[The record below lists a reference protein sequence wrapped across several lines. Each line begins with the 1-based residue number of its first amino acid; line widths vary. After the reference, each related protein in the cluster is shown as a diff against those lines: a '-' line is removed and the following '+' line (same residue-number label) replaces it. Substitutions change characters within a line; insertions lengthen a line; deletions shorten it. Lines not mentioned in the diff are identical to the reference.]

1 MKIKNLESILPV
13 LGFNGNVQVSNNLDL
28 TIGFRLWLPEVL
40 SCSTEQLYQ
49 LHDTFQRMINL
60 LPAGS
65 FIHKQD
71 FFLINEF
78 HPQQP
83 EKQSGTSEKPQQH
96 PTESLDSSYLQ
107 HFDGRRFLKHDCCFY
122 ISMLNKGLL
131 KSYLESALIFSRKD
145 RNLEKLQYDKI
156 NELRGNVIGIFQ
168 QNGIGCEP
176 ISRDEAIGDD
186 QSLGLIERF
195 LSLNFTDNHPTLSG
209 IDFRDRLKVMDQFV
223 EILSLSDYSH
233 IPAELRPATEHPQTG
248 LPVSLIYPVCY
259 HLPFSHVTNQFIYI
273 PDQQEIKGFL
283 ESSYKK
289 TFSLSKFSS
298 ENKVNAGL
306 IESFLDQVQT
316 SGEKIVK
323 THFNVMLFDP
333 SLKDLK
339 QHKSETASAFSMV
352 NCFPYQHT
360 HDLPMLFFSCVP
372 FSTQLPE
379 TELFITQVPQA
390 CCLTNLEGELKNSDS
405 DFTIRLSDRL
415 EGCPVKI
422 DISDEPMHKHLIH
435 NRNKIII
442 GGSGSGKSFFTN
454 HLLRQYAESENCH
467 IVLLDV
473 GRSYELLTHYL
484 DERLKT
490 QGGAMMVEFTTENPI
505 SFNPFILE
513 GELDVERKQT
523 ILSVIYTIY
532 KENLSEMEK
541 DVISHSV
548 TAFFDSNQMTES
560 DQIPEKSFNGYYE
573 FCENYIPALVK
584 EKSIQFNCNEYFF
597 ILGKY
602 YRGGEYDYL
611 LNKQMDTDE
620 FFRCPFIVFE
630 LDLIKDHPVIFPV
643 ATLIIIDIF
652 MQKMRRLN
660 GVRKVLCVEEAWK
673 AIATPQMASYL
684 KYFFKTIRKF
694 FGEAM
699 VVTQEV
705 DDVISSP
712 VIRDAIINNADTRI
726 LLDMSK
732 FRNKFQSISD
742 TLGLSEFQK
751 EQILSINKNLPAGR
765 KLKEVFIGLGSYS
778 QVYALEVSN
787 PEYFCYTSEQGE
799 KEMILKK
806 LAQNPEKEADHTFI
820 KILKSM

>member
-1 MKIKNLESILPV
+1 
-13 LGFNGNVQVSNNLDL
+13 
-28 TIGFRLWLPEVL
+28 
-40 SCSTEQLYQ
+40 
-49 LHDTFQRMINL
+49 MI
-60 LPAGS
+60 A
-65 FIHKQD
+65 
-71 FFLINEF
+71 
-78 HPQQP
+78 
-83 EKQSGTSEKPQQH
+83 
-96 PTESLDSSYLQ
+96 
-107 HFDGRRFLKHDCCFY
+107 
-122 ISMLNKGLL
+122 
-131 KSYLESALIFSRKD
+131 IFT
-145 RNLEKLQYDKI
+145 
-156 NELRGNVIGIFQ
+156 
-168 QNGIGCEP
+168 QNGLDCEP
-176 ISRDEAIGDD
+176 ITREEAVGDEH
-186 QSLGLIERF
+186 SLGLVERF
-195 LSLNFTDNHPTLSG
+195 LSLNFTENHPALGG

-223 EILSLSDYSH
+223 EVLSLSDYSH
-233 IPAELRPATEHPQTG
+233 IPSELRPASEHPQTG
-248 LPVSLIYPVCY
+248 LPVSLVYPVCY
-259 HLPFSHVTNQFIYI
+259 HLPFSHITNQFIYI
-273 PDQQEIKGFL
+273 PGQQEIKGFL

-289 TFSLSKFSS
+289 VFSLSRFSS

-306 IESFLDQVQT
+306 IENFLDQVQT

-339 QHKSETASAFSMV
+339 QHKSETSSAFSRM

-360 HDLPMLFFSCVP
+360 HELPMLFFSCVP

-390 CCLTNLEGELKNSDS
+390 CCLTNFEGELQNSRS

-422 DISDEPMHKHLIH
+422 DISDEPMHRHLIH

-454 HLLRQYAESENCH
+454 HLLRQYAESGNCH

-473 GRSYELLTHYL
+473 GRSYELLTIYL
-484 DERLKT
+484 KERLRD

-513 GELDVERKQT
+513 GELDIERKQT

-541 DVISHSV
+541 DVIAHSV
-548 TAFFDSNQMTES
+548 TAFFES
-560 DQIPEKSFNGYYE
+560 DSIDRSFNGYYE
-573 FCENYIPALVK
+573 FCQNYIPALVQ
-584 EKSIQFNCNEYFF
+584 EQCVQFNSNEFFF
-597 ILGKY
+597 ILIKY

-611 LNKQMDTDE
+611 LNKEMDTDE
-620 FFRCPFIVFE
+620 FFHCPFIVFE

-652 MQKMRRLN
+652 MQKMRRLK
-660 GVRKVLCVEEAWK
+660 GVRKLLCVEEAWK
-673 AIATPQMASYL
+673 AIATPQMANYL

-751 EQILSINKNLPAGR
+751 DQILSINKNLPSGR
-765 KLKEVFIGLGSYS
+765 RLKEVFIGLGSYS
-778 QVYALEVSN
+778 QVYALEVSK
-787 PEYFCYTSEQGE
+787 PEYNCYTSEQGE

-806 LAQNPEKEADHTFI
+806 LDQDQSFI
-820 KILKSM
+820 QILKSI

>member
-13 LGFNGNVQVSNNLDL
+13 MGFNGDVQVSNNLDL
-28 TIGFRLWLPEVL
+28 TIGFRLKLPEVL
-40 SCSTEQLYQ
+40 SCSTEQLYM
-49 LHDTFQRMINL
+49 LHDTFQRMTGL

-71 FFLINEF
+71 FFLIKEF
-78 HPQQP
+78 HPQELEEQI
-83 EKQSGTSEKPQQH
+83 GTNN
-96 PTESLDSSYLQ
+96 TDSLNDSYLK
-107 HFDGRRFLKHDCCFY
+107 HFDGRLYLKHECCFY
-122 ISMLNKGLL
+122 ISLLNKGLL
-131 KSYLESALIFSRKD
+131 KNYLESALIFSRKE

-156 NELRGNVIGIFQ
+156 NELRSNVVAIFN
-168 QNGIGCEP
+168 QNGIGCDP
-176 ISRDEAIGDD
+176 ISKEEAIGDEH
-186 QSLGLIERF
+186 SLGLIERF
-195 LSLNFTDNHPTLSG
+195 LSLNFTENHPALGG

-223 EILSLSDYSH
+223 EVLSLSDYSH
-233 IPAELRPATEHPQTG
+233 IPAELRPASQHPQAG
-248 LPVSLIYPVCY
+248 LPVSLVYPVSY
-259 HLPFSHVTNQFIYI
+259 HLPFSHITNQFIYI

-289 TFSLSKFSS
+289 IFSLSKFSS

-323 THFNVMLFDP
+323 THFNVMLFD
-333 SLKDLK
+333 SALKDLK
-339 QHKSETASAFSMV
+339 QHKSETSSAFSMM

-390 CCLTNLEGELKNSDS
+390 CCLTNFEGELKNSDS

-454 HLLRQYAESENCH
+454 HLLRQYAESGNCH

-473 GRSYELLTHYL
+473 GRSYELLTIYL
-484 DERLKT
+484 NERLKDE
-490 QGGAMMVEFTTENPI
+490 GGAMMVEFTTENPI

-513 GELDVERKQT
+513 GELDIERKQT

-541 DVISHSV
+541 DVIAHSL
-548 TAFFDSNQMTES
+548 TAFFES
-560 DQIPEKSFNGYYE
+560 SSPERSFNGYYE
-573 FCENYIPALVK
+573 YCQSYIPALVN
-584 EKSIQFNCNEYFF
+584 EQSIQFNANEFFF

-611 LNKQMDTDE
+611 LNKEMDTDE
-620 FFRCPFIVFE
+620 FFHCPFIVFE
-630 LDLIKDHPVIFPV
+630 LDNIKDHATIFQV

-652 MQKMRRLN
+652 MQKMRRLK
-660 GVRKVLCVEEAWK
+660 GVRKVICIEEAWK
-673 AIATPQMASYL
+673 AIATPQMASYI
-684 KYFFKTIRKF
+684 KYFYKTIRKF

-742 TLGLSEFQK
+742 TLGLSDFQK
-751 EQILSINKNLPAGR
+751 DQILSINKNLPSGR

-778 QVYALEVSN
+778 QVYALEVSK
-787 PEYFCYTSEQGE
+787 PEYYCYTSEQSE
-799 KEMILKK
+799 KEMILNK
-806 LAQNPEKEADHTFI
+806 LTQDRDQSFI
-820 KILKSM
+820 EILKSM

>member
-13 LGFNGNVQVSNNLDL
+13 LGFNSDVLVSNNLDL
-28 TIGFRLWLPEVL
+28 TIGFKLHLPETL
-40 SCSTEQLYQ
+40 SCSSEKIYM
-49 LHDTFQRMINL
+49 LHDTFQRMLNL

-65 FIHKQD
+65 FLHKQD
-71 FFLINEF
+71 FFLTEDF
-78 HPQQP
+78 QSA
-83 EKQSGTSEKPQQH
+83 KQLEQMN
-96 PTESLDSSYLQ
+96 PTAKESLDTSYLN
-107 HFDGRRFLKHDCCFY
+107 HFAGRLYLKHECCLY
-122 ISMLNKGLL
+122 ISLLNKGLL
-131 KSYLESALIFSRKD
+131 KNYLESALIFSRKE

-156 NELRGNVIGIFQ
+156 HELRTNMMAIFS
-168 QNGIGCEP
+168 QNGIVCEP
-176 ISRDEAIGDD
+176 ISREQAIGD
-186 QSLGLIERF
+186 QHSLGLIERF
-195 LSLNFTDNHPTLSG
+195 LSLNFTENHPALGG

-233 IPAELRPATEHPQTG
+233 IPAELRPASEHPQTG
-248 LPVSLIYPVCY
+248 LPVSLVYPVSY
-259 HLPFSHVTNQFIYI
+259 HLPFSHITNQFIYI

-289 TFSLSKFSS
+289 IFSLSKFSS

-306 IESFLDQVQT
+306 IESFLDQVQM

-323 THFNVMLFDP
+323 THFNVMLFDS
-333 SLKDLK
+333 SLKELK
-339 QHKSETASAFSMV
+339 QHKSETSSAFSMM

-390 CCLTNLEGELKNSDS
+390 CCLTNFEGELKNSTS
-405 DFTIRLSDRL
+405 DFTIQLSNRL

-422 DISDEPMHKHLIH
+422 DISDEPMQKHLIH

-454 HLLRQYAESENCH
+454 HLLRQYAESGNCH

-473 GRSYELLTHYL
+473 GRSYELLTIYL
-484 DERLKT
+484 NERLKA

-513 GELDVERKQT
+513 GELDIERKQT
-523 ILSVIYTIY
+523 ILSVLYTIY

-541 DVISHSV
+541 DVIAHSL
-548 TAFFDSNQMTES
+548 TEFFVVGSAER
-560 DQIPEKSFNGYYE
+560 SFNGFYE
-573 FCENYIPALVK
+573 FCQSYIPKLVK
-584 EKSIQFNCNEYFF
+584 EQSIQFNANEFFF

-611 LNKQMDTDE
+611 LNKEMDTDE
-620 FFRCPFIVFE
+620 FFHCRFIVFE
-630 LDLIKDHPVIFPV
+630 LDNIKDHAVIFPV

-652 MQKMRRLN
+652 MQKMRKLK
-660 GVRKVLCVEEAWK
+660 GVRKVICIEEAWK
-673 AIATPQMASYL
+673 AIATPQMAAYI
-684 KYFFKTIRKF
+684 KYFYKTIRKF

-751 EQILSINKNLPAGR
+751 DQILSINKNLPSGR

-778 QVYALEVSN
+778 QVYALEVSK
-787 PEYFCYTSEQGE
+787 PEYYCYTSEQSE
-799 KEMILKK
+799 KETILKK
-806 LAQNPEKEADHTFI
+806 LTQKQDRSFVE
-820 KILKSM
+820 ILKFM

>member
-13 LGFNGNVQVSNNLDL
+13 MGFNGDVQVSNNLDL
-28 TIGFRLWLPEVL
+28 TIGFRLCLPEVL
-40 SCSTEQLYQ
+40 SCSTDQLYM

-71 FFLINEF
+71 FFLVKEF
-78 HPQQP
+78 HPI
-83 EKQSGTSEKPQQH
+83 ESE
-96 PTESLDSSYLQ
+96 TTGANESLNESYLK
-107 HFDGRRFLKHDCCFY
+107 HFDGRHYLKHDCCFY
-122 ISMLNKGLL
+122 ISLLNKGLL
-131 KSYLESALIFSRKD
+131 KNYLESALIFSRKE
-145 RNLEKLQYDKI
+145 RNFEKLQYDKI
-156 NELRGNVIGIFQ
+156 NELKGNVMAIFQ
-168 QNGIGCEP
+168 QNGIGCQP
-176 ISRDEAIGDD
+176 ISKEEAIGDD
-186 QSLGLIERF
+186 HSLGLIERF
-195 LSLNFTDNHPTLSG
+195 MSLNFTENHPALGG

-233 IPAELRPATEHPQTG
+233 IPAELRPVSEHPQTG
-248 LPVSLIYPVCY
+248 LPVSLGYPVSY
-259 HLPFSHVTNQFIYI
+259 HLPFSHITDQFIYI
-273 PDQQEIKGFL
+273 PDQQEIKAYL
-283 ESSYKK
+283 EGSYKK
-289 TFSLSKFSS
+289 IFSLSKFSS

-323 THFNVMLFDP
+323 THFNVMLFDS

-339 QHKSETASAFSMV
+339 QHKSETSSAFSMM

-360 HDLPMLFFSCVP
+360 HDLPMLFFSCMP

-390 CCLTNLEGELKNSDS
+390 CCLTNFEGELKNSDS

-484 DERLKT
+484 NERLKE
-490 QGGAMMVEFTTENPI
+490 QGGAMMVEFTTANPI

-513 GELDVERKQT
+513 GELDIERKQT

-541 DVISHSV
+541 DVIAHSL
-548 TAFFDSNQMTES
+548 TAFFESESNER
-560 DQIPEKSFNGYYE
+560 SFNGYYE
-573 FCENYIPALVK
+573 FCQSYIPKLVQ
-584 EKSIQFNCNEYFF
+584 EQSIQFNSNEFFF

-611 LNKQMDTDE
+611 LNKEMDTDV

-630 LDLIKDHPVIFPV
+630 LDNIKDHATIFPV

-652 MQKMRRLN
+652 MQKMRRLK
-660 GVRKVLCVEEAWK
+660 GVRKVLCIEEAWK
-673 AIATPQMASYL
+673 AIATPQMASYI
-684 KYFFKTIRKF
+684 KYFYKTIRKF

-751 EQILSINKNLPAGR
+751 EQILSINKNLPSGR

-778 QVYALEVSN
+778 QVYALEVSK
-787 PEYFCYTSEQGE
+787 PEYFCYTSEQSE

-806 LAQNPEKEADHTFI
+806 LHENQDQSFVE
-820 KILKSM
+820 ILKSM

>member
-1 MKIKNLESILPV
+1 MM
-13 LGFNGNVQVSNNLDL
+13 GFNGDIQVSNNLDL
-28 TIGFRLWLPEVL
+28 TIGFRLQLPEVL
-40 SCSTEQLYQ
+40 SCSTEQLYM

-78 HPQQP
+78 HA
-83 EKQSGTSEKPQQH
+83 
-96 PTESLDSSYLQ
+96 TESESETTGAKESLNESYLE
-107 HFDGRRFLKHDCCFY
+107 HFDGRRYLKHNCCFY
-122 ISMLNKGLL
+122 ISLLNKGLL
-131 KSYLESALIFSRKD
+131 KNYLESALIFSRKE

-156 NELRGNVIGIFQ
+156 NELRSNVVAIFN
-168 QNGIGCEP
+168 QNGIGCQS
-176 ISRDEAIGDD
+176 ISKEEAIGDNK
-186 QSLGLIERF
+186 SLGLIERF
-195 LSLNFTDNHPTLSG
+195 LSLNFTENHPALGG

-233 IPAELRPATEHPQTG
+233 IPAELRPSSEHPQTG
-248 LPVSLIYPVCY
+248 LPVSLIYPVSY
-259 HLPFSHVTNQFIYI
+259 HLPFSHITNQFIYI

-283 ESSYKK
+283 EGSYKK
-289 TFSLSKFSS
+289 IFSLSKFSS

-323 THFNVMLFDP
+323 THFNVMLFD
-333 SLKDLK
+333 SALKDLK
-339 QHKSETASAFSMV
+339 QHKSETSSAFSMM

-360 HDLPMLFFSCVP
+360 HDLQMLFFSCVP

-390 CCLTNLEGELKNSDS
+390 CCLTNFEGELKNSQS
-405 DFTIRLSDRL
+405 DFIIRLSDRL

-454 HLLRQYAESENCH
+454 HLLRQYAESGNCH

-473 GRSYELLTHYL
+473 GRSYELLTIYL
-484 DERLKT
+484 NERLKDK
-490 QGGAMMVEFTTENPI
+490 GGAMMVEFTTENPI

-513 GELDVERKQT
+513 GELDIERKQT

-541 DVISHSV
+541 DVIAHSL
-548 TAFFDSNQMTES
+548 TEFFSADSQER
-560 DQIPEKSFNGYYE
+560 SFNGYYDY
-573 FCENYIPALVK
+573 CQNYIPELVK
-584 EKSIQFNCNEYFF
+584 EQSIQFNSNEFFF

-611 LNKQMDTDE
+611 LNKEMDTDE

-630 LDLIKDHPVIFPV
+630 LDNIKDHATIFPV

-652 MQKMRRLN
+652 MQKMRRLK
-660 GVRKVLCVEEAWK
+660 GVRKVICIEEAWK
-673 AIATPQMASYL
+673 AIATPQMASYI
-684 KYFFKTIRKF
+684 KYFYKTIRKF

-726 LLDMSK
+726 LLDMNK

-751 EQILSINKNLPAGR
+751 DQILSINKNLPSGR
-765 KLKEVFIGLGSYS
+765 KLKEVFIGLGTYS
-778 QVYALEVSN
+778 QVYALEVSK
-787 PEYFCYTSEQGE
+787 PEYYCYTSEQSE

-806 LAQNPEKEADHTFI
+806 LQEGQDQSFVE
-820 KILKSM
+820 ILKSM

>member
-1 MKIKNLESILPV
+1 MKIQNLENVLPV
-13 LGFNGNVQVSNNLDL
+13 LGFNGDIQISNNLDL
-28 TIGFRLWLPEVL
+28 TIGFRLHLPEAL
-40 SCSTEQLYQ
+40 SCSTDQLYM
-49 LHDTFQRMINL
+49 LHDTFQRVINL

-65 FIHKQD
+65 FLHKQD
-71 FFLINEF
+71 YFLVREFRPDEQEGQNSAIKDNSSLNE
-78 HPQQP
+78 
-83 EKQSGTSEKPQQH
+83 
-96 PTESLDSSYLQ
+96 SYLD
-107 HFDGRRFLKHDCCFY
+107 HFNGRKYLSHECFLY
-122 ISMLNKGLL
+122 LSLLSRGLL
-131 KSYLESALIFSRKD
+131 KNYLESALIFSRKE
-145 RNLEKLQYDKI
+145 RNLETLRFDKI
-156 NELRGNVIGIFQ
+156 SELKSNLTAVFT

-176 ISRDEAIGDD
+176 VSGEQAIGDEH
-186 QSLGLIERF
+186 SLGLIERF
-195 LSLNFTDNHPTLSG
+195 LSLNFTDDHPVLGG
-209 IDFRDRLKVMDQFV
+209 IDFRDRLKVMDRFV

-233 IPAELRPATEHPQTG
+233 IPAELRPVSEHPQTG
-248 LPVSLIYPVCY
+248 LPVSLVYPVTY
-259 HLPFSHVTNQFIYI
+259 LLPFSHVTNQFIYI
-273 PDQQEIKGFL
+273 PGQQEIKASL
-283 ESSYKK
+283 EGSYKK
-289 TFSLSKFSS
+289 IYSLSKFSS

-316 SGEKIVK
+316 SGEKIVR
-323 THFNVMLFDP
+323 THFNMMLFDA

-339 QHKSETASAFSMV
+339 QHKSEAASAFSLM

-372 FSTQLPE
+372 YSTQLPE
-379 TELFITQVPQA
+379 TEVFITQVPQA
-390 CCLTNLEGELKNSDS
+390 CCLTNFEGGISGSAS

-422 DISDEPMHKHLIH
+422 DISDEPMQRHLIH

-454 HLLRQYAESENCH
+454 HLLRQYSESENCH

-473 GRSYELLTHYL
+473 GRSYELLTLYL
-484 DERLKT
+484 NERLKA

-513 GELDVERKQT
+513 GEPDIERKQT

-532 KENLSEMEK
+532 KENLSGTEK
-541 DVISHSV
+541 DVIAHSV
-548 TAFFDSNQMTES
+548 TAFFES
-560 DQIPEKSFNGYYE
+560 EEVSERSFNGYYE
-573 FCENYIPALVK
+573 FCQSYIPELVK
-584 EKSIQFNCNEYFF
+584 KQSVTFNANEFFF

-611 LNKQMDTDE
+611 LNRQMDTDE

-630 LDLIKDHPVIFPV
+630 LDNIKDHAVIFPV

-652 MQKMRRLN
+652 MQKMRRLK
-660 GVRKVLCVEEAWK
+660 GIRKVLCVEEAWK

-684 KYFFKTIRKF
+684 KYFYKTIRKF

-732 FRNKFQSISD
+732 FRNKFDSISE

-765 KLKEVFIGLGSYS
+765 NLKEVFIGLGSYS
-778 QVYALEVSN
+778 QVYALEVSKA
-787 PEYFCYTSEQGE
+787 EYYCYTSEQSE
-799 KEMILKK
+799 KQVILKK
-806 LAQNPEKEADHTFI
+806 LEGSRGQSFLQI
-820 KILKSM
+820 IRSM

>member
-1 MKIKNLESILPV
+1 MKIKNLEQVFPV
-13 LGFNGNVQVSNNLDL
+13 LGFNGDIQISNNLDL
-28 TIGFRLWLPEVL
+28 TIGLKLHLPEVL
-40 SCSTEQLYQ
+40 SCSTEKLYM
-49 LHDTFQRMINL
+49 LHDTFQRVINL

-65 FIHKQD
+65 FLHKQD
-71 FFLINEF
+71 YFLVREF
-78 HPQQP
+78 HPGEQQ
-83 EKQSGTSEKPQQH
+83 EQIAKANTGTLNE
-96 PTESLDSSYLQ
+96 SYLN
-107 HFDGRRFLKHDCCFY
+107 HFEGRKYLSHECFLFV
-122 ISMLNKGLL
+122 SLLNRGLL
-131 KSYLESALIFSRKD
+131 KNYLESALILSRRE
-145 RNLEKLQYDKI
+145 RNLEMLRFDKI
-156 NELRGNVIGIFQ
+156 TELKSNLKAVFI

-176 ISRDEAIGDD
+176 LSREKAIGGEH
-186 QSLGLIERF
+186 SLGLIERF
-195 LSLNFTDNHPTLSG
+195 LSLNFTDNHPVLGG

-233 IPAELRPATEHPQTG
+233 IPAELRPVSEHPQTG
-248 LPVSLIYPVCY
+248 LPVSLVYPVSY

-273 PDQQEIKGFL
+273 PDQQEIKASL
-283 ESSYKK
+283 EGSYKK
-289 TFSLSKFSS
+289 IYSLSKFSS

-306 IESFLDQVQT
+306 IESFLEEVQT

-323 THFNVMLFDP
+323 THFNVMLFDG

-339 QHKSETASAFSMV
+339 QHKSETASAFSLM

-372 FSTQLPE
+372 YSTQLPE

-390 CCLTNLEGELKNSDS
+390 CCLTGFEGELKNSQS

-422 DISDEPMHKHLIH
+422 DISDEPMQKHLIH

-473 GRSYELLTHYL
+473 GRSYELLTLYL
-484 DERLKT
+484 NERLKD

-513 GELDVERKQT
+513 GELDIERKQT

-541 DVISHSV
+541 DVIAHSV
-548 TAFFDSNQMTES
+548 TAFFEQDEMAER
-560 DQIPEKSFNGYYE
+560 SFNGYYE
-573 FCENYIPALVK
+573 FCQNYIPNLVK
-584 EKSIQFNCNEYFF
+584 KQSITFNTNEFFF
-597 ILGKY
+597 ILSKY

-611 LNKQMDTDE
+611 LNRQMDTDE

-630 LDLIKDHPVIFPV
+630 LDLIKDHAVIFPV

-652 MQKMRRLN
+652 LQKMRRLK

-684 KYFFKTIRKF
+684 KYFYKTIRKF
-694 FGEAM
+694 FGEAI

-732 FRNKFQSISD
+732 FRNKFDSISE

-751 EQILSINKNLPAGR
+751 EQILSINKNLPSGR
-765 KLKEVFIGLGSYS
+765 NLKEVFIGLGSYS
-778 QVYALEVSN
+778 QVYALEVSK
-787 PEYFCYTSEQGE
+787 PEYYCYTSEQNE
-799 KEMILKK
+799 KQQILKK
-806 LAQNPEKEADHTFI
+806 LTQNLGQDGELTFLE
-820 KILKSM
+820 ILKSM

>member
-1 MKIKNLESILPV
+1 MKIKSLETILPI
-13 LGFNGNVQVSNNLDL
+13 LGFNNDVQVSNNLDL
-28 TIGFRLWLPEVL
+28 TIGFRIQLPEVL
-40 SCSTEQLYQ
+40 SCSAEQLYM

-71 FFLINEF
+71 FFLVNEF
-78 HPQQP
+78 HLTDL
-83 EKQSGTSEKPQQH
+83 ESQSERTNAKA
-96 PTESLDSSYLQ
+96 SLNESYLE
-107 HFDGRRFLKHDCCFY
+107 HFDGRHYLKHDCCFY
-122 ISMLNKGLL
+122 ISLLNKGLL
-131 KSYLESALIFSRKD
+131 KSYLESALIFSRKE
-145 RNLEKLQYDKI
+145 RNLEKLQYDKV
-156 NELRGNVIGIFQ
+156 NELKGNVMAIFQ
-168 QNGIGCEP
+168 QNGIGCQP
-176 ISRDEAIGDD
+176 ITKEEAIGDEH
-186 QSLGLIERF
+186 SLGMIERF
-195 LSLNFTDNHPTLSG
+195 LSLNFTENHPALGG

-233 IPAELRPATEHPQTG
+233 IPAELRPVSEHPQTG
-248 LPVSLIYPVCY
+248 LPVSLVYPLSF

-273 PDQQEIKGFL
+273 PDQQEIKAYL
-283 ESSYKK
+283 EGSYKK
-289 TFSLSKFSS
+289 IFSLSKFSS

-339 QHKSETASAFSMV
+339 QHKSETSSAFALM

-390 CCLTNLEGELKNSDS
+390 CCLTNFEGELKNSES
-405 DFTIRLSDRL
+405 DFVIRLSDRL

-422 DISDEPMHKHLIH
+422 DISDEPIHKHLIH

-484 DERLKT
+484 DERLKD

-513 GELDVERKQT
+513 GELDIERKQT

-541 DVISHSV
+541 DVIAHSV
-548 TAFFDSNQMTES
+548 TAFFESSQMAES
-560 DQIPEKSFNGYYE
+560 DQIAERSFNGYFE
-573 FCENYIPALVK
+573 FCQSYIPSLVK
-584 EKSIQFNCNEYFF
+584 EQSIQFNANEFFF

-620 FFRCPFIVFE
+620 FFHCPFIVFE
-630 LDLIKDHPVIFPV
+630 LDNIKDHATIFPV

-652 MQKMRRLN
+652 MQKMRRLK
-660 GVRKVLCVEEAWK
+660 GVRKVICIEEAWK
-673 AIATPQMASYL
+673 AIATPQMASYI
-684 KYFFKTIRKF
+684 KYFYKTIRKF

-751 EQILSINKNLPAGR
+751 EQILSINKNLPADR
-765 KLKEVFIGLGSYS
+765 KLKEVFIGLGNYS
-778 QVYALEVSN
+778 QVYALEVSK
-787 PEYFCYTSEQGE
+787 PEYYCYTSEQSE
-799 KEMILKK
+799 KEIILKK
-806 LAQNPEKEADHTFI
+806 LQEDKEQSFVE
-820 KILKSM
+820 ILQSM

>member
-1 MKIKNLESILPV
+1 MKIKNLETVLPI
-13 LGFNGNVQVSNNLDL
+13 LGFNNDVQVSNNLDL
-28 TIGFRLWLPEVL
+28 TIGFKIQLPEVL
-40 SCSTEQLYQ
+40 SCSTDQLYM

-71 FFLINEF
+71 FFLVNEF
-78 HPQQP
+78 HP
-83 EKQSGTSEKPQQH
+83 
-96 PTESLDSSYLQ
+96 TESDSEANRAKVSLNESYLG
-107 HFDGRRFLKHDCCFY
+107 HFDGRHFLKHDCCFY
-122 ISMLNKGLL
+122 ISLLNKGLL
-131 KSYLESALIFSRKD
+131 KSYLESALIFSRKE

-156 NELRGNVIGIFQ
+156 SELKGNVIAIFQ
-168 QNGIGCEP
+168 QNGIGCQSITKE
-176 ISRDEAIGDD
+176 EAIGD
-186 QSLGLIERF
+186 QHSLGMIERF
-195 LSLNFTDNHPTLSG
+195 LSLNFTENHPALGG

-233 IPAELRPATEHPQTG
+233 IPAELKPVSEHPQTG
-248 LPVSLIYPVCY
+248 LPVSLVYPLCY

-283 ESSYKK
+283 ENSYKK
-289 TFSLSKFSS
+289 IYSLSKFSS

-323 THFNVMLFDP
+323 THLNVMLFDP
-333 SLKDLK
+333 FLKDLK
-339 QHKSETASAFSMV
+339 QHKSETSSAFALM

-360 HDLPMLFFSCVP
+360 HDLPLLFFSCVP

-379 TELFITQVPQA
+379 TELFITQVPQT
-390 CCLTNLEGELKNSDS
+390 CCLTNFEGELKNSGS
-405 DFTIRLSDRL
+405 DFVIRLSDRL
-415 EGCPVKI
+415 EGCPVRI
-422 DISDEPMHKHLIH
+422 DISDEPMQKHLIH

-473 GRSYELLTHYL
+473 GRSYELLTLYL
-484 DERLKT
+484 NERLKA

-513 GELDVERKQT
+513 GELDIERKQT

-541 DVISHSV
+541 DVIAHSV
-548 TAFFDSNQMTES
+548 TAFFDSDEIT
-560 DQIPEKSFNGYYE
+560 DRSFNGYYE
-573 FCENYIPALVK
+573 FCRDYIPNLIR
-584 EKSIQFNCNEYFF
+584 EQSIQFNANEFFF

-620 FFRCPFIVFE
+620 FFHCPFIVFE
-630 LDLIKDHPVIFPV
+630 LDNIKDHATIFPV

-652 MQKMRRLN
+652 MQKMRRLK
-660 GVRKVLCVEEAWK
+660 GVRKVICIEEAWK
-673 AIATPQMASYL
+673 AIATPQMASYI
-684 KYFFKTIRKF
+684 KYFYKTIRKF

-732 FRNKFQSISD
+732 FRNKFQGISD

-751 EQILSINKNLPAGR
+751 EQILSINKNLPADR

-778 QVYALEVSN
+778 QVYALEVSK
-787 PEYFCYTSEQGE
+787 PEYYCYTSEQSE
-799 KEMILKK
+799 KELILKRLQK
-806 LAQNPEKEADHTFI
+806 NRNQSFAE
-820 KILKSM
+820 ILKSLP

>member
-1 MKIKNLESILPV
+1 MKIKNLETVLPI
-13 LGFNGNVQVSNNLDL
+13 LGFNGDVQVSNNLDL
-28 TIGFRLWLPEVL
+28 TIGFRLQLPEVL
-40 SCSTEQLYQ
+40 SCSTEQLYM
-49 LHDTFQRMINL
+49 LHDTFQRMTGL

-78 HPQQP
+78 QPQELESESTV
-83 EKQSGTSEKPQQH
+83 EKKSLNTSYME
-96 PTESLDSSYLQ
+96 
-107 HFDGRRFLKHDCCFY
+107 HFDGRRYLKHNCCFY
-122 ISMLNKGLL
+122 ISLLNKSLL
-131 KSYLESALIFSRKD
+131 KNYLESALIFSRKE
-145 RNLEKLQYDKI
+145 RNLEKLQYNKI
-156 NELRGNVIGIFQ
+156 NELRSNLIAIFQ
-168 QNGIGCEP
+168 QNGIHCQP
-176 ISRDEAIGDD
+176 ISKEEAIGDEH
-186 QSLGLIERF
+186 SLGLIERF
-195 LSLNFTDNHPTLSG
+195 LSLNFTENHPTLGG

-223 EILSLSDYSH
+223 EVLSLSDYSH
-233 IPAELRPATEHPQTG
+233 IPAELRPVSEHPQNG
-248 LPVSLIYPVCY
+248 LPVSLVYPVSY
-259 HLPFSHVTNQFIYI
+259 HLPFSHITNQFIYI

-283 ESSYKK
+283 EGSYKK
-289 TFSLSKFSS
+289 IFSLSKFSS

-323 THFNVMLFDP
+323 THFNVILFDS

-339 QHKSETASAFSMV
+339 QYKSETSSAFSLM

-390 CCLTNLEGELKNSDS
+390 CCLTNFEGELKNSTS

-454 HLLRQYAESENCH
+454 HLLRQYAESGNCH

-473 GRSYELLTHYL
+473 GRSYELLTNYL
-484 DERLKT
+484 NERLKE

-513 GELDVERKQT
+513 GELDIERKQT

-532 KENLSEMEK
+532 KESLSEMEK
-541 DVISHSV
+541 DVIAHSL
-548 TAFFDSNQMTES
+548 TDFFATDSVER
-560 DQIPEKSFNGYYE
+560 SFNGFYE
-573 FCENYIPALVK
+573 FCQSYIPTLVQ
-584 EKSIQFNCNEYFF
+584 EQSIQFNANEFFF

-611 LNKQMDTDE
+611 LNKEMATDE
-620 FFRCPFIVFE
+620 FFLCPFIVFE
-630 LDLIKDHPVIFPV
+630 LDNIKDHATIFPV

-652 MQKMRRLN
+652 MQKMRRLK
-660 GVRKVLCVEEAWK
+660 GVRKVICIEEAWK
-673 AIATPQMASYL
+673 AIATPQMASYI
-684 KYFFKTIRKF
+684 KYFYKTIRKF

-751 EQILSINKNLPAGR
+751 DQILSINKNLPSGR

-778 QVYALEVSN
+778 QVYALEVSK
-787 PEYFCYTSEQGE
+787 PEYYCYTSEQSE
-799 KEMILKK
+799 KENILKK
-806 LAQNPEKEADHTFI
+806 MNQEQEPSFVE
-820 KILKSM
+820 ILKSM